1 MERSLVRKRYGRR
14 ITTIAVVFTL
24 GLLLMGGALVHQAF
38 DLRNTWK
45 QYSELSESRNNALLK
60 LHSSIGYGGFIH
72 NFKNY
77 VLRNDLQRLVSL
89 GDRLDR
95 AYGALDL
102 YASLKISPEERDA
115 LSEIRKTLS
124 KYENNIDVVQNLI
137 ASGAS
142 PKTIDSQ
149 VKVNDQSALA
159 AFTVL
164 QAQNYRYGEQFSQQ
178 LEDQLWKLINTLFMG
193 LLVMPLVIL
202 AAYHYNSLISQMLDL
217 ADEKREVRR
226 ELADT
231 AAEAAQVKVKHRE
244 MEHQAYHCDLT
255 KVANRKAFSEKGKA
269 MLDAAD
275 EAGQSVSVLFVDV
288 DDFKNINDELGH
300 DVGDK
305 VLVEVASRLNQ
316 AIREGDLVARV
327 GGDEFALIV
336 TSSNSYLSQVRL
348 SERLRE
354 VMNQSYEYLHE
365 GLMVSCSVGGAVYP
379 DEGSNLE
386 SLIRVADER
395 MYEVKRSGK
404 NGVHMPGDSR

>member
-1 MERSLVRKRYGRR
+1 MDGSLVRKKHSRR
-14 ITTIAVVFTL
+14 ITLIAVVFTL

-38 DLRNTWK
+38 DLRDTWK
-45 QYSELSESRNNALLK
+45 QYNEQSESRNDSLMK
-60 LHSSIGYGGFIH
+60 LYSSVGFGGVIH

-77 VLRNDLQRLVSL
+77 VLRNDLPRLLAL
-89 GDRLDR
+89 GDSLDR
-95 AYGALDL
+95 AYGALNL
-102 YASLKISPEERDA
+102 YTSLKISPEEREA
-115 LSEIRKTLS
+115 LAKIRQTLT
-124 KYENNIDVVQNLI
+124 KYEKNIDVVQYLI
-137 ASGAS
+137 KKGTP
-142 PKTIDSQ
+142 PKAIDAQ
-149 VKVNDQSALA
+149 VKVDDQPALA
-159 AFTVL
+159 ALALL
-164 QAQNYRYGEQFSQQ
+164 QAQNYHYSEQFSQQ

-217 ADEKREVRR
+217 AYEKQEVSRA
-226 ELADT
+226 LQST

-255 KVANRKAFSEKGKA
+255 KVANRKAFTEKGEA
-269 MLDAAD
+269 MLNAAA
-275 EAGQSVSVLFVDV
+275 ETGQSISVLFVDV

-365 GLMVSCSVGGAVYP
+365 GLVVSCSVGGAVFP

-395 MYEVKRSGK
+395 MYSVKRSGK
-404 NGVHMPGDSR
+404 NGVHMPGGNG